1 MATIHPTSVVDPS
14 AELAE
19 DVVVG
24 PWCVV
29 GPRVSIGA
37 RTLLR
42 SHVTIESHTRL
53 GTDNVVYPFASLGAT
68 PQDRKYRGEETWL
81 EIGDRNHVREHV
93 TLHRG
98 TGNGGGVTRIGSG
111 NLLMVAVH
119 VAHDCVIGNDVT
131 IANTAML
138 AGHVHVGDGASIGGG
153 AAFHHF
159 VSIGTC
165 AFVGGMA
172 RQSRDVPPYL
182 ISEGFPARIRGYN
195 HIQMARRG
203 ISPEAIDAVRAA
215 YRRLYCEPGAAM
227 AVRIEQL
234 RAEYAAIPELHQ
246 LCDAIVASAAGFHGR
261 ALEAERTDDK
271 RSVPTM
277 WQPSTRP
284 EGAPAER

>member
-1 MATIHPTSVVDPS
+1 MACIHPTAVVDPS

-19 DVVVG
+19 DVDVG
-24 PWCVV
+24 PWCVI
-29 GPRVSIGA
+29 GPQVTIGA
-37 RTLLR
+37 RTILR
-42 SHVTIESHTRL
+42 SHVTIESHARI
-53 GTDNVVYPFASLGAT
+53 GADNVFYPFASIAAT

-81 EIGDRNHVREHV
+81 EMGDRNHVREQV

-98 TGNGGGVTRIGSG
+98 TGNGGGITRIGSG
-111 NLLMVAVH
+111 NLLMVGVH
-119 VAHDCVIGNDVT
+119 VAHDCVIGSEVT
-131 IANTAML
+131 IANAAML

-153 AAFHHF
+153 AGFHHF

-203 ISPEAIDAVRAA
+203 IAEDSIEAVRTA

-227 AVRIEQL
+227 SARIERL
-234 RAEYAAIPELHQ
+234 RAEFPGVAELHE
-246 LCDAIVASAAGFHGR
+246 LCDAIVASAGGFHGR
-261 ALEAERTDDK
+261 ALEAQRTDDR
-271 RSVPTM
+271 RSVPTL
-277 WQPSTRP
+277 WQPATRP
-284 EGAPAER
+284 EGASADR